1 MGLYNIVLQDE
12 AFYAG
17 IQENSTVIVDKDQ
30 KTVQIQGVNKV
41 FGYQHSDI
49 EETLLEA
56 GGILPL
62 YSRYGRAVFRQMT
75 AAKSQQ
81 PANSNRADVVDAP
94 TFQRRTRQT
103 KTGLDW

>member
-1 MGLYNIVLQDE
+1 MPASRRIPPLSWTRTRRLFKSR
-12 AFYAG
+12 A
-17 IQENSTVIVDKDQ
+17 SK
-30 KTVQIQGVNKV
+30 KV

-81 PANSNRADVVDAP
+81 PANSNRVDVVDAP
-94 TFQRRTRQT
+94 TFQGRTRQT